1 MSGWTLRAWR
11 TCVKKPRGGPYPD
24 AADQGWRLWRW
35 GVPQLD
41 TLAAG
46 SDITPSLKVSD
57 KLCRMDTRPDYQRIY
72 DALFAR
78 LAEREWEIGEKLPSI
93 KHLQDEYEV
102 PSLNTVR
109 RAQQMLVEEGYL
121 RTEQGRG
128 AFVIAHPSRP
138 AERERI
144 ADALALIDSAMHQ
157 LTRARRLL
165 SPAAGA

>member
-1 MSGWTLRAWR
+1 
-11 TCVKKPRGGPYPD
+11 
-24 AADQGWRLWRW
+24 
-35 GVPQLD
+35 
-41 TLAAG
+41 
-46 SDITPSLKVSD
+46 
-57 KLCRMDTRPDYQRIY
+57 MDMRPDYQRIY

-78 LAEREWEIGEKLPSI
+78 LTGREWEIGEKLPSI
-93 KHLQDEYEV
+93 NQLQDEYRV

-128 AFVIAHPSRP
+128 AFVIAHPSQPRGQ
-138 AERERI
+138 ERI

-165 SPAAGA
+165 SPPAA